1 MAMVKSNSST
11 STEQKQSSKMSM
23 SVSEKD
29 PKYLL
34 FLKNIHIQEHSLT
47 AKIILNY

>member
-34 FLKNIHIQEHSLT
+34 FLKNIQEHSLT